1 MDEEKERNPVSKDK
15 ARRRIWPRVV
25 AWTLAAFAVL
35 FLAIVALLPTI
46 LVYIDWPEIS
56 VDLSRDMKPE
66 QKKLFTNLTARAKIK
81 LSKSI
86 SRDIVA
92 HADGTILD
100 WPFSARVGV
109 DYSLFGLS
117 AEGSANARIDGSPW
131 KLSAN
136 FEWSAGGGWTADA
149 KIEET
154 VFDEKDPVLGSL
166 ANRAADGNATDI
178 VFAGKLSL
186 DAHASD
192 TNKTGLAFW
201 TATARV
207 TDVAADLKFGNVP
220 VALRNLRLRGGAS
233 GIGDHVDIAPM
244 FPRADTLMFNEIPLT
259 NVFASVRATE
269 SAWLVTEAGADV
281 CGGKAHLYSLFLN
294 PERLSAGFTLYLDDI
309 ETEEVLQRLAGFSG
323 TATGR
328 LHGKLPLRIRDGES
342 VSFGDAYLYS
352 IPGESGTIR
361 MEDATMLVEQLAVAG
376 VAEDARENLAKALR
390 NLDYTVLNINLKR
403 GGDEH
408 ALGIKLEGTATSGK
422 TTVPVLFGATLH
434 GNLEQLVNT
443 GLRAAGAGKKG
454 DKK

>member
-1 MDEEKERNPVSKDK
+1 MDEAKESKPVSKEK
-15 ARRRIWPRVV
+15 ARRRIWPRIV

-35 FLAIVALLPTI
+35 LIALVALLPTI
-46 LVYIDWPEIS
+46 LVSIDWPEIA

-66 QKKLFTNLTARAKIK
+66 QKNLFTNYTARVKIR
-81 LSKSI
+81 LSKSV

-92 HADGTILD
+92 HAEGTVLD
-100 WPFSARVGV
+100 WPFSARAGV
-109 DYSLFGLS
+109 DYSLFGLT
-117 AEGSANARIDGSPW
+117 AEGSATARIDGSPW
-131 KLSAN
+131 KLSAH

-149 KIEET
+149 KIDET
-154 VFDEKDPVLGSL
+154 AFDERDPVLGSL
-166 ANRAADGNATDI
+166 ANRAADGKATDI
-178 VFAGKLSL
+178 AFTGKLAL

-192 TNKTGLAFW
+192 TNRTGLAFW

-207 TDVAADLKFGNVP
+207 TDVAADLKVGNVP

-244 FPRADTLMFNEIPLT
+244 FPRAEILMFNEVPLT

-269 SAWLVTEAGADV
+269 SAWLVTEAGADI
-281 CGGKAHLYSLFLN
+281 CGGKAHLYSLFLD

-309 ETEEVLQRLAGFSG
+309 ETEEALQHLAGFRG

-328 LHGKLPLRIRDGES
+328 LHGKLPLRIKDGES

-352 IPGESGTIR
+352 IPGETGTIR
-361 MEDATMLVEQLAVAG
+361 MEDATMLLEHLAVAG
-376 VAEDARENLAKALR
+376 VDEDARENLAKALK
-390 NLDYTVLNINLKR
+390 NLDYTALNISLKR
-403 GGDEH
+403 GQDEH
-408 ALGIKLEGTATSGK
+408 ALGIKLEGSATSGK
-422 TTVPVLFGATLH
+422 TTVPVLFGATLR

-443 GLRAAGAGKKG
+443 GLRAAGTGKKG